1 MIPEGDMSG
10 LLAQAQA
17 MQQQLFQA
25 QQELAETEIQGT
37 AGGDLVTATITGA
50 DPPRWIGRSS
60 TAGAVAVA
68 AGSGAMVRVRAAV
81 SICAAGT

>member
-37 AGGDLVTATITGA
+37 AGAT
-50 DPPRWIGRSS
+50 S
-60 TAGAVAVA
+60 
-68 AGSGAMVRVRAAV
+68 
-81 SICAAGT
+81 